1 MSRARCLGVLLQA
14 LILGSLLFLALGQLL
29 ALGADARIFRYQA
42 F

>member
-1 MSRARCLGVLLQA
+1 MSRARWFGVLFQA

-29 ALGADARIFRYQA
+29 AISADARIFRYQG